1 MHNPNLEGTSIMAL
15 RAREILGKK
24 IDDAKPR
31 AMAVFEQVNSQIPTD
46 QIAKGARFGF
56 TSRDATETQP
66 AHVTFDLG
74 DTARTIHPHAL
85 SQIASSAGIPGAYLA
100 ELSTAK
106 DGWAR
111 ELAAR
116 ILTEHYTNSE
126 AASKRFLVRSVRSQ
140 VRGVLSDR
148 FRRLDSRPLLD
159 TFMATCQEIGAM
171 PIDGHASDLRVAMKA
186 LMPTIYEPIPNE
198 CLCLGVEW
206 GNSDYGSA
214 RHSVRAFIY
223 RMWCSNGATLEDVLS
238 QVHLGRQLGDD
249 IEFSSRT
256 YELDT
261 RASVSALRDVV
272 RGTLGPKKI
281 ENLLGTIKAAHE
293 AKIDW
298 KGASGKLAKALTKGE
313 LKAAQ
318 EAFDSNDVI
327 NLPEEKTMWRVS
339 NALSWIAGKTDNEDR
354 KLELQRLAGQ
364 VLNNQADKAA

>member
-1 MHNPNLEGTSIMAL
+1 
-15 RAREILGKK
+15 
-24 IDDAKPR
+24 
-31 AMAVFEQVNSQIPTD
+31 MAVYEQVNSQIPTD
-46 QIAKGARFGF
+46 QIAKGTRFLFGISD
-56 TSRDATETQP
+56 TDHSIGID
-66 AHVTFDLG
+66 VGSTF
-74 DTARTIHPHAL
+74 RSIHAHAL
-85 SQIASSAGIPGAYLA
+85 TQLASTAGIPGSYLA
-100 ELSTAK
+100 DLANATIQDRNPVMRPDMWK
-106 DGWAR
+106 R
-111 ELAAR
+111 ELAVR
-116 ILTEHYTNSE
+116 ILSEHFGKGES
-126 AASKRFLVRSVRSQ
+126 ASKRFLVRSVRSQ

-159 TFMATCQEIGAM
+159 TFMATCQEVGAM

-186 LMPTIYEPIPNE
+186 LMPVIYEPIPNE

-249 IEFSSRT
+249 IELSQET
-256 YELDT
+256 YRLDT
-261 RASVSALRDVV
+261 KTSVSALRDIV
-272 RGTLGPKKI
+272 RGTLGPAKV
-281 ENLLGTIKAAHE
+281 ESLLGTIKAAHE

-298 KGASGKLAKALTKGE
+298 KHASGKLQKSLTKGE

-318 EAFDSNDVI
+318 EAFDSNDVV

-339 NALSWIAGKTDNEDR
+339 NALSWLAGKAESEDR

-364 VLNNQADKAA
+364 VLDGRADKAA